1 MTGSPEAV
9 RFLELLPLEFIMA
22 SVLGLF
28 YTLLNGGSNSP
39 TGKCNPPGEY
49 TPLCA
54 VTPTNTHTHTHK
66 QAERAAHFQ
75 SGLDSLSCTCTCIF
89 YSVSSSRLPFF
100 LFPCLFPA
108 HTQTQLYN
116 LYRSQRMEVRH
127 PPQRKLRVSACSAQ
141 PNHKSCQATLVS
153 AHAHTYRH
161 THSPSFLLCRFEYK
175 RGGFEDYRG
184 ASLFLFFSIASFSTC
199 CFHREKS
206 REVGGG

>member
-39 TGKCNPPGEY
+39 AGKCNPPGEY

-54 VTPTNTHTHTHK
+54 VTPTNTHTQTSRTGSPFSIRFGFPFMHLHVYIL
-66 QAERAAHFQ
+66 QCV
-75 SGLDSLSCTCTCIF
+75 GLPPSL
-89 YSVSSSRLPFF
+89 FF
-100 LFPCLFPA
+100 FFCLFPA

-153 AHAHTYRH
+153 AHVHTYRH

-175 RGGFEDYRG
+175 RGGFGDYRG

-199 CFHREKS
+199 CFHRGKS